1 MKTPAFNC
9 FAFIVLFATDGTT
22 GNVSSPVPEYSV
34 AATPVPVQVIQSTTN
49 LIEQRAHIF
58 PESTVPTQG
67 LTPEPENSTDLP
79 ISDVSP
85 VPQGTGTSQLPQIQ
99 SADSDISDVHEE
111 TNNINEIIIEDDIF
125 LNYNQKNISPEDEKI
140 IQDVPSL
147 IPTISVI
154 NEPKSTLY
162 DETEI
167 DLIVDQTESADIYK
181 DFTSTCEQMGFK
193 PWKIGLISA
202 AVFLIIEVVVLT
214 AYCYV
219 CKKKRR
225 AIITNNCEQDSE
237 AGETINVESN
247 DNTVNGEDGTLNCC
261 SLPHAVDYQH
271 PVAQKGEEKKNSE
284 MKDIIMDKR
293 STDV

>member
-34 AATPVPVQVIQSTTN
+34 AATPVPVQVIQSTTSSN
-49 LIEQRAHIF
+49 MIEQRAHTF

-85 VPQGTGTSQLPQIQ
+85 VPQRTGTSQLPQIQ
-99 SADSDISDVHEE
+99 SADSDFSDVHEHEE

-125 LNYNQKNISPEDEKI
+125 LNYNQKNTSPEDEKI

-147 IPTISVI
+147 IPTISVS
-154 NEPKSTLY
+154 NESKSTLY

-167 DLIVDQTESADIYK
+167 DLIVDQIESDDIYK
-181 DFTSTCEQMGFK
+181 DFTSTCEKMGFE

-202 AVFLIIEVVVLT
+202 ALFLIIEVVVLT

-225 AIITNNCEQDSE
+225 AIITKNCEQDSE

-247 DNTVNGEDGTLNCC
+247 DNTVNGEDGTLNW
-261 SLPHAVDYQH
+261 
-271 PVAQKGEEKKNSE
+271 
-284 MKDIIMDKR
+284 
-293 STDV
+293 